1 MESGAYG
8 AAKAGGS
15 FDLRRFLTQP
25 QVVAR
30 AVCLEAEDAVSRDRT
45 IALQPGQQEQD
56 SISNNNKNP
65 KGDSSSGRGQH
76 LYTPSG
82 SPLCVPLRRP
92 PALPGPPLPAGL
104 RLDRV
109 LLHLW

>member
-1 MESGAYG
+1 MPVIPALWEAEE
-8 AAKAGGS
+8 GGS
-15 FDLRRFLTQP
+15 PEVRSSRP
-25 QVVAR
+25 
-30 AVCLEAEDAVSRDRT
+30 EAEHAVSRDRT

-56 SISNNNKNP
+56 SISNNNNKNP
-65 KGDSSSGRGQH
+65 KGDSSGGRGQH